1 MVYILFLLNYR
12 DLLLEGYK
20 MSDLLKQKLVE
31 LGAEPLAE
39 ALLEV
44 SRYCDVANELIE
56 RLIATPEENIKRIK
70 RKISGLKR
78 LRRFIDWRGS
88 YELAQRLKMLIEDLR
103 TSIDDPLTGVEL
115 VAAFYETDKGVLGH
129 CDDSDG
135 YVGDIFRI
143 DAKELFI
150 DYASRCTDKK
160 KVADIISKLNY
171 KDDYGVRST
180 LIDCAG
186 QCLPEPV
193 IRSMI
198 SKFQRWADKEED
210 KHRRRYHFMM
220 VEFLARQLLDA
231 KLFEEAYVAAWGK
244 LSTAA
249 IMDIASIYLERGEV
263 DTAYLWLKKI
273 PEGETYQADKRDKL
287 LIEIYKRQGDTKKLT
302 DLLYRKLRS
311 RRSIETLNALLDVIG
326 DDKRDKVIKEEVALI
341 MESPK
346 MSEVDAEF
354 LISVEKFDEAA
365 TYILRHSEQLNG
377 DHYWNLLH
385 LGKVMESKNQ
395 NLAASLIYRSL
406 LLSILKRA
414 YVKAYPH
421 GVKYLKS

>member
-1 MVYILFLLNYR
+1 LN
-12 DLLLEGYK
+12 
-20 MSDLLKQKLVE
+20 